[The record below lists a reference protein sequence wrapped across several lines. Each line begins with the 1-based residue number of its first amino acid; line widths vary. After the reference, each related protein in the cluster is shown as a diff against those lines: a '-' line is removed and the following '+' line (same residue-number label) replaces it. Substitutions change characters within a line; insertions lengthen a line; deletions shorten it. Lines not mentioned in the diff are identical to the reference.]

1 MKYIMKVRMP
11 IDGAN
16 EAISDPQFGQ
26 KMNDLL
32 AEIKAEATYFTTICG
47 QRGAYIIVNL
57 NEASDMAVI
66 AEPFFLWL
74 NAEVT
79 FSPVMKPEEL
89 AKAGPSI
96 GSAVKKYGK
105 QESRK

>member
-47 QRGAYIIVNL
+47 QRGAYSSL
-57 NEASDMAVI
+57 
-66 AEPFFLWL
+66 
-74 NAEVT
+74 T
-79 FSPVMKPEEL
+79 
-89 AKAGPSI
+89 
-96 GSAVKKYGK
+96 
-105 QESRK
+105 